1 MYQISESG
9 AGGGEESK
17 GCRTLRR
24 DLAIVATA
32 QSRCSES
39 NVSALASVARALVAS
54 VGEARPAQT
63 DGGLMGPFAVW
74 SYHVAGA
81 GPWRDKHLSRRVSWR
96 SALLCR
102 CRAGPY
108 SLKERCAGL
117 AGHSV
122 DAADGGKAAP
132 ASFCLDRQQTTT
144 CRHRV
149 DNVASA
155 RAVR

>member
-1 MYQISESG
+1 MLMYQISESG

-63 DGGLMGPFAVW
+63 YSQFGAITSQARAHGETSTCPAACPGALLYF
-74 SYHVAGA
+74 AGA
-81 GPWRDKHLSRRVSWR
+81 VQ
-96 SALLCR
+96 
-102 CRAGPY
+102 
-108 SLKERCAGL
+108 
-117 AGHSV
+117 
-122 DAADGGKAAP
+122 AP
-132 ASFCLDRQQTTT
+132 T
-144 CRHRV
+144 V
-149 DNVASA
+149 
-155 RAVR
+155 